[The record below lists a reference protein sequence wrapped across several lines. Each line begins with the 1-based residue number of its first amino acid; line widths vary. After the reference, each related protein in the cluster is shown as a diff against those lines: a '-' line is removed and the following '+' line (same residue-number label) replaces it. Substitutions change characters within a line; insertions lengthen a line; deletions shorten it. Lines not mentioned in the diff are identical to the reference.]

1 MVQATLSIM
10 GLYNYD
16 SSVLDGLIQNL
27 PTAAK
32 IPVDD
37 VHVVGQDLNADAL
50 LTELLAQSGEL
61 EFVCPN
67 PDAAKKIIT
76 AWALIN
82 ANRWQKLY
90 NTMWFSY
97 NPIWNKDGSVTRT
110 ETETR
115 DLSST
120 DSGTTKNSGTGKETR
135 NLSSTDSGN
144 QTSSM
149 TGKETRNIT
158 ITDSPATTV
167 TETKKVAG
175 YNSNDFVNSE
185 QNTTENSGT
194 NTRNDTGTV
203 DNTTNDTTTTENTRS
218 DTGTV
223 DNTVSTATENSN
235 QKTDTGTITRSYTSR
250 ETGNIGVTETQTMIQ
265 DEREIVNFNMSQ
277 IIINDFISRF
287 CILVY

>member
-37 VHVVGQDLNADAL
+37 VYVAGQDLNTDAL
-50 LTELLAQSGEL
+50 VTELLAQSSEL
-61 EFVCPN
+61 EFIYPN

-82 ANRWQKLY
+82 AERWQRLY

-97 NPIWNKDGSVTRT
+97 NPIWNKDGTTTRT

-115 DLSST
+115 DLSAT
-120 DSGTTKNSGTGKETR
+120 NTGTVTNSGTGKETR
-135 NLSSTDSGN
+135 NLTTTDTPSIN
-144 QTSSM
+144 T
-149 TGKETRNIT
+149 
-158 ITDSPATTV
+158 
-167 TETKKVAG
+167 TETEKVAG
-175 YNSNDFVNSE
+175 YNSNDLVNSNQKLTE
-185 QNTTENSGT
+185 TSGQNS
-194 NTRNDTGTV
+194 
-203 DNTTNDTTTTENTRS
+203 RS

-223 DNTVSTATENSN
+223 ENTANANSN
-235 QKTDTGTITRSYTSR
+235 STNTKTDTGTITRTYSDR

-265 DEREIVNFNMSQ
+265 DERAVVNFNMTQ

-287 CILVY
+287 CLLVY

>member
-16 SSVLDGLIQNL
+16 SSVLDGLIENL

-50 LTELLAQSGEL
+50 VSELLAQSGEL
-61 EFVCPN
+61 EFVYPN
-67 PDAAKKIIT
+67 PDAARKIIT
-76 AWALIN
+76 AWAVIN
-82 ANRWQKLY
+82 ADRWQRLY

-97 NPIWNKDGSVTRT
+97 NPIWNKDGTTTRT
-110 ETETR
+110 ETETH
-115 DLSST
+115 DLSIT
-120 DSGTTKNSGTGKETR
+120 DNGTVTNSGAGTETR
-135 NLSSTDSGN
+135 KLKLT
-144 QTSSM
+144 
-149 TGKETRNIT
+149 ETT
-158 ITDSPATTV
+158 AATT
-167 TETKKVAG
+167 TETQKVAG

-185 QNTTENSGT
+185 QRDIENNGT
-194 NTRNDTGTV
+194 DEKNDTGTV
-203 DNTTNDTTTTENTRS
+203 ENTANGTS
-218 DTGTV
+218 DST
-223 DNTVSTATENSN
+223 NT
-235 QKTDTGTITRSYTSR
+235 KTDKGTITRTYSDR

-265 DEREIVNFNMSQ
+265 DERTVVNFNMSQ

>member
-1 MVQATLSIM
+1 M

-37 VHVVGQDLNADAL
+37 VHIAGQDLNADAL

-61 EFVCPN
+61 EFVYPN
-67 PDAAKKIIT
+67 PDAAQKIIT

-82 ANRWQKLY
+82 ADRWQRLY

-97 NPIWNKDGSVTRT
+97 NPIWNKDGTTTRT
-110 ETETR
+110 ETEIH
-115 DLSST
+115 DL
-120 DSGTTKNSGTGKETR
+120 
-135 NLSSTDSGN
+135 
-144 QTSSM
+144 
-149 TGKETRNIT
+149 T
-158 ITDSPATTV
+158 ITDNGTNDNKGKGTEKRDLKLSETPNTIT
-167 TETKKVAG
+167 TETKKIAG
-175 YNSNDFVNSE
+175 YNSNNFTNSE
-185 QNTTENSGT
+185 QQTIENTGT
-194 NTRNDTGTV
+194 NESTNTGTV
-203 DNTTNDTTTTENTRS
+203 
-218 DTGTV
+218 
-223 DNTVSTATENSN
+223 ENSVEGSSIISN
-235 QKTDTGTITRSYTSR
+235 TKTDKGDITRTYSSR

-265 DEREIVNFNMSQ
+265 DERAVINFNMSQ

>member
-50 LTELLAQSGEL
+50 ITELLAQSGEL
-61 EFVCPN
+61 EFVYLN
-67 PDAAKKIIT
+67 PDAAQKIIT

-82 ANRWQKLY
+82 ADRWQRLY

-97 NPIWNKDGSVTRT
+97 NPIWNKDGTTTRT
-110 ETETR
+110 ETEIH
-115 DLSST
+115 DL
-120 DSGTTKNSGTGKETR
+120 
-135 NLSSTDSGN
+135 
-144 QTSSM
+144 
-149 TGKETRNIT
+149 T
-158 ITDSPATTV
+158 ITDKGTNDNKGKGTEKRDLKLSETPNTIT
-167 TETKKVAG
+167 TETKKIAG
-175 YNSNDFVNSE
+175 YNSNNFTNSE
-185 QNTTENSGT
+185 QQTIENTGT
-194 NTRNDTGTV
+194 NGTTNTGTV
-203 DNTTNDTTTTENTRS
+203 
-218 DTGTV
+218 
-223 DNTVSTATENSN
+223 ENSIEGSSIISN
-235 QKTDTGTITRSYTSR
+235 TKTDKGDITRTYSSR

-265 DEREIVNFNMSQ
+265 DERAVVNFNMSQ

>member
-32 IPVDD
+32 IPTDD
-37 VHVVGQDLNADAL
+37 VHVAGQDLNADAL

-61 EFVCPN
+61 EFIYPN
-67 PDAAKKIIT
+67 PDAARKIIT

-82 ANRWQKLY
+82 ADRWQRLY

-97 NPIWNKDGSVTRT
+97 NPIWNKDGTTTRT
-110 ETETR
+110 EIE
-115 DLSST
+115 SH
-120 DSGTTKNSGTGKETR
+120 
-135 NLSSTDSGN
+135 NL
-144 QTSSM
+144 
-149 TGKETRNIT
+149 T
-158 ITDSPATTV
+158 ITDKGTNNNKGKGTEKRDLKLSETPSTTT
-167 TETKKVAG
+167 TETQKIAG
-175 YNSNDFVNSE
+175 YNSNDFANSE
-185 QNTTENSGT
+185 QRTIENAGTTDTLN
-194 NTRNDTGTV
+194 TGTV
-203 DNTTNDTTTTENTRS
+203 
-218 DTGTV
+218 
-223 DNTVSTATENSN
+223 ENSVEGSSIISN
-235 QKTDTGTITRSYTSR
+235 TKTDNGEIVRTYSDR

-265 DEREIVNFNMSQ
+265 DERAVVNFNMSQ

>member
-37 VHVVGQDLNADAL
+37 IYVAGQDLNADAL
-50 LTELLAQSGEL
+50 VMELLAQAGEL
-61 EFVCPN
+61 EFIYPN
-67 PDAAKKIIT
+67 PEAAKKIIT

-97 NPIWNKDGSVTRT
+97 NPIWNKDGMTTRT
-110 ETETR
+110 ETESR
-115 DLSST
+115 DLSTT
-120 DSGTTKNSGTGKETR
+120 DNGTVISSGAGKETR
-135 NLSSTDSGN
+135 NLNLTGSPST
-144 QTSSM
+144 
-149 TGKETRNIT
+149 
-158 ITDSPATTV
+158 TT
-167 TETKKVAG
+167 TETEKVAG
-175 YNSNDFVNSE
+175 YNSSDFVNSNQKLTE
-185 QNTTENSGT
+185 TGGTTSQ
-194 NTRNDTGTV
+194 
-203 DNTTNDTTTTENTRS
+203 S

-223 DNTVSTATENSN
+223 ENTGNSSSSSAN
-235 QKTDTGTITRSYTSR
+235 TKTDTGTITRTYSDR

-265 DEREIVNFNMSQ
+265 DERTVVDFNMSQ

>member
-37 VHVVGQDLNADAL
+37 VHIAGQDLNADAL

-61 EFVCPN
+61 EFVYPN
-67 PDAAKKIIT
+67 PDAAQKIIT

-82 ANRWQKLY
+82 ADRWQRLY

-97 NPIWNKDGSVTRT
+97 NPIWNKDGTTTRT
-110 ETETR
+110 ETEIH
-115 DLSST
+115 DLT
-120 DSGTTKNSGTGKETR
+120 ITTMEPMTTKGGNRKTQLKLSETP
-135 NLSSTDSGN
+135 N
-144 QTSSM
+144 
-149 TGKETRNIT
+149 T
-158 ITDSPATTV
+158 IT
-167 TETKKVAG
+167 TETKKIAG
-175 YNSNDFVNSE
+175 YNSNNFTNSE
-185 QNTTENSGT
+185 QQTIENTGT
-194 NTRNDTGTV
+194 NESTNTGTV
-203 DNTTNDTTTTENTRS
+203 
-218 DTGTV
+218 
-223 DNTVSTATENSN
+223 ENSVEGSSIISN
-235 QKTDTGTITRSYTSR
+235 TKTDKGDITRTYSSR

-265 DEREIVNFNMSQ
+265 DERAVINFNMSQ

>member
-37 VHVVGQDLNADAL
+37 VHIAGQDLNADAL
-50 LTELLAQSGEL
+50 VTELLAQSGEQ
-61 EFVCPN
+61 EFIYPN
-67 PDAAKKIIT
+67 PDAARKIIT

-82 ANRWQKLY
+82 ADRWQRLY

-97 NPIWNKDGSVTRT
+97 NPIWNKDGTTTRT
-110 ETETR
+110 EIESR
-115 DLSST
+115 DL
-120 DSGTTKNSGTGKETR
+120 
-135 NLSSTDSGN
+135 
-144 QTSSM
+144 
-149 TGKETRNIT
+149 T
-158 ITDSPATTV
+158 ITDNGTNDNKGKGTEKRDLKL
-167 TETKKVAG
+167 TETPSTTTTETQKIAG
-175 YNSNDFVNSE
+175 YNSNDFANSE
-185 QNTTENSGT
+185 QRTIENGGT
-194 NTRNDTGTV
+194 NDTFNTGTV
-203 DNTTNDTTTTENTRS
+203 
-218 DTGTV
+218 
-223 DNTVSTATENSN
+223 ENSVEGSSIISN
-235 QKTDTGTITRSYTSR
+235 TKTDRGEITRTYSDR

-265 DEREIVNFNMSQ
+265 DERAVVNFNMSQ